1 MLMIIKTND
10 KEIDRKII
18 TENTTVE
25 EVKMVISNYEKNYKN
40 VTIEYR
46 EIL

>member
-25 EVKMVISNYEKNYKN
+25 EVKMVISNYEKHYKN
-40 VTIEYR
+40 VTKM
-46 EIL
+46 